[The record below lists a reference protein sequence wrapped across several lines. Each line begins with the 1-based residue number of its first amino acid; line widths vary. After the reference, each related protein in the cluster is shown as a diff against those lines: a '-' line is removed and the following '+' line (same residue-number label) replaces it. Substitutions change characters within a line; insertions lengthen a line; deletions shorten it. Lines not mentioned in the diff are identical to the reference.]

1 MKFRRTLLG
10 LAAVATALGMFSSG
24 AMAQAAYKAEY
35 KMSLVLGPPTPWGQA
50 GKIWADLVKERTQ
63 GRINIKLYPGVSLI
77 QGDQTREFSALRQ
90 GVIDMAVGNHQEISR
105 NAVDINGRSLGIGSD
120 ERVKNQVFPVHF
132 DVETGVSVVSDL
144 HSLRFFCCLLAK
156 VGF

>member
-1 MKFRRTLLG
+1 MMKFRRTLLG
-10 LAAVATALGMFSSG
+10 LAMPAVALGFTTG
-24 AMAQAAYKAEY
+24 AQAQAAYKPEY

-90 GVIDMAVGNHQEISR
+90 GVIDMAEYKRWLVLGTPTPWGQAGKIWADLVKER
-105 NAVDINGRSLGIGSD
+105 TQGRINIKLY
-120 ERVKNQVFPVHF
+120 P
-132 DVETGVSVVSDL
+132 GVSLIQGDQTREFSA
-144 HSLRFFCCLLAK
+144 LRQG
-156 VGF
+156 VIDM